1 MPALSAAD
9 GAAILKKLNTM
20 QNQIDQVANQVRTNY
35 EETTKALAVL
45 TA

>member
-9 GAAILKKLNTM
+9 GAAILKRLNTM
-20 QNQIDQVANQVRTNY
+20 QNQIDQLANQIQTNY
-35 EETTKALAVL
+35 EETTQALAVL